1 MAKFTRFFVVI
12 GLIAA
17 AIVAWRVLFPNPERQ
32 VHNRLVALA
41 KAASFSGGDGNFAK
55 LAYGNRVA
63 DFFAPDI
70 EVDLGAAAGQTLRA
84 SGRDD
89 LLEKLM
95 VGRAALD
102 WLKVEFLDIS
112 VTVAPDRQSA
122 IADLAGKATSSKE
135 KDFFVQEMKF
145 TLKKIGG
152 RWLIVRVEL
161 VKTLSSASA
170 APF

>member
-1 MAKFTRFFVVI
+1 MAKFTRLFVVI

-17 AIVAWRVLFPNPERQ
+17 AIWAWHVLFPNPERQ

-41 KAASFSGGDGNFAK
+41 KAASFSAGEGNFAK
-55 LAYGNRVA
+55 LGYGNRVA

-70 EVDLGAAAGQTLRA
+70 EIDLGVAAGQALHV
-84 SGRDD
+84 SGHDE
-89 LLEKLM
+89 LLQGLA
-95 VGRAALD
+95 VGRATRA

-112 VTVAPDRQSA
+112 VTVAPDGQSA
-122 IADLAGKATSSKE
+122 IADLAGKASAPEE

-145 TLKKIGG
+145 TLKKIDG

-161 VKTLSSASA
+161 VKTLS
-170 APF
+170 